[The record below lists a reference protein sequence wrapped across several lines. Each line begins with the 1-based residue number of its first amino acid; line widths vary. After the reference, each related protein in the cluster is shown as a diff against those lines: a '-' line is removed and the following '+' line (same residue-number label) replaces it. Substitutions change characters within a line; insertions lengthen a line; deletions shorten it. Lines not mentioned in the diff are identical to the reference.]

1 MHGLAFKDSSQKGS
15 PLRRFRATTSLKAN
29 HITVGTSRGLQLNT
43 FATLECAQE
52 QVQQLQSIL
61 RSLNASQSKL
71 TRNVVKNP

>member
-43 FATLECAQE
+43 FATECAQE
-52 QVQQLQSIL
+52 QDQQLQSIL

-71 TRNVVKNP
+71 TRNVVKTP